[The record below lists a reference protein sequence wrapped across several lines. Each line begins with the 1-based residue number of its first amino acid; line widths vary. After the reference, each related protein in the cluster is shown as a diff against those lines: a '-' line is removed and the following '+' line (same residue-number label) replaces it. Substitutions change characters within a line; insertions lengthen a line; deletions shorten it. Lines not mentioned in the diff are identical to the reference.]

1 MDFPPSYT
9 CDGLGSKSCLKQVR
23 TRESP
28 QQIPLR
34 STFLLLSHSALF
46 DALYVIGALEDGIDV
61 DTGRV
66 DLIGRELARFDELL
80 DFGDDVVGG
89 GGHHGIEVARGFA
102 EDEIAPAVA
111 LPGFDE
117 REIATKGA
125 LQNEVAAV
133 ELACLFAVG
142 DHGAVAGGRV
152 KRGNARAAGA
162 QAFGEGALRIQL
174 HLQFAAQNKLFEQL
188 VLANVGRNHF
198 LNLTILQQQADSEVV
213 YPGIVTNHSQ
223 VLGAFATH
231 SANEIFR
238 NAAET
243 EATHQNRH
251 AIAQVGDG
259 GVSGSDAFIHGIGLS
274 IARGEV
280 YSKCHERGS
289 APNTGESVS

>member
-1 MDFPPSYT
+1 MNLV
-9 CDGLGSKSCLKQVR
+9 GVK
-23 TRESP
+23 
-28 QQIPLR
+28 
-34 STFLLLSHSALF
+34 
-46 DALYVIGALEDGIDV
+46 
-61 DTGRV
+61 
-66 DLIGRELARFDELL
+66 LAEFDEFF

-111 LPGFDE
+111 FPGFDK
-117 REIATKGA
+117 REVPAQGA

-133 ELACLFAVG
+133 ELARFLAVG
-142 DHGAVAGGRV
+142 NHGAVAGGGV
-152 KRGNARAAGA
+152 KGGDARAAGA
-162 QAFGEGALRIQL
+162 QAFGERALRIQL
-174 HLQFAAQNKLFEQL
+174 HLQFTGQNELFEQL
-188 VLANVGRNHF
+188 VLANVGGNHF
-198 LNLTILQQQADSEVV
+198 LYLTILQQQADSEVV

-243 EATHQNRH
+243 EAAHQNRH

-280 YSKCHERGS
+280 YPMCRGHGS
-289 APNTGESVS
+289 AANARESVS